1 MMLISRLRAFA
12 PSMFFGLVGALLLG
26 LAQWILKSG
35 PLLLLPLPLILA
47 AQFFMT
53 GANTRWV
60 RFFQLLITFFIAI
73 GLDSLVF
80 THPNALMTSTF
91 EFIIRG
97 IVLSGIG
104 ILLAGLFATYN
115 KPVRFS

>member
-1 MMLISRLRAFA
+1 MLLHQLRAFA
-12 PSMFFGLVGALLLG
+12 PSLFFGLVGALLLG
-26 LAQWILKSG
+26 LTNWLLVSG

-53 GANTRWV
+53 GASSRWI
-60 RFFQLLITFFIAI
+60 RFLQLLLTFFIAI

-80 THPNALMTSTF
+80 THPNAMIVSTF
-91 EFIIRG
+91 EFIIRA

-104 ILLAGLFATYN
+104 ILLAGLFATYS
-115 KPVRFS
+115 KPIRFS

>member
-1 MMLISRLRAFA
+1 MLLSTLRALA
-12 PSMFFGLVGALLLG
+12 PSLFFGLVGALLLG
-26 LAQWILKSG
+26 LTNWLLVSG

-53 GANTRWV
+53 GASTRWI
-60 RFFQLLITFFIAI
+60 RFLQLLLTFFIAI
-73 GLDSLVF
+73 GLDNVVF
-80 THPNALMTSTF
+80 THPANIMTSTL

-97 IVLSGIG
+97 VVLSGIG
-104 ILLAGLFATYN
+104 ILLAGLFATYS